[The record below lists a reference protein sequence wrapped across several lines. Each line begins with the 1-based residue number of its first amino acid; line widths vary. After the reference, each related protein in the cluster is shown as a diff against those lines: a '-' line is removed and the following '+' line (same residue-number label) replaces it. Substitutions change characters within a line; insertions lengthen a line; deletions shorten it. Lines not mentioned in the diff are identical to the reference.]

1 MVQIPTWQ
9 RALIIMTVVLSV
21 LYSLPNLFSKEQ
33 LEQWK
38 ISAPAMFPTKSVN
51 LGLDLQGGSH
61 ILLQVD
67 LDSVTRQRSSDLI
80 DSLRPAL
87 REKRIGYRKLEAGD
101 NGVTITL
108 REDADEQAVTKA
120 IREIDSTLTVSPAK
134 DGVITASFSTAG
146 VGEIRK
152 QIIDQSIEIV
162 RRRIDETGTNEPI
175 IQRQGDDR
183 IVVQL
188 PGLDDPQRVKDLL
201 GKTAALSFHVV
212 NMDVGNSN
220 IRSGGGDLILPMMED
235 PSQTLAIERRPT
247 ITGDMLVTASYA
259 QDQNGQ
265 PAVSFRFNPL
275 GTKRFCEF
283 SQNSVGKLFAIVLDQ
298 EIISAPVIREP
309 ICGGSG
315 QISGSFTL
323 QEANDLA
330 VLLRAGAL
338 PAPLNIVEERTVG
351 PSLGADSIEAGKMAA
366 ILGLALVF
374 IMMVAAYALFGL
386 FACIGMLV
394 NLVMT
399 FAILS
404 LMQATLTMPGIAG
417 LVLTVCMS
425 VDANV
430 LIFERIR
437 EELKSGKSAITAID
451 NGFRIAFGTIVDT
464 NLTALFAA
472 LILFSFGTGPIKG
485 FAVTTAVGT
494 IASFFTSISVVRL
507 MVVMWLG
514 KRRPTGLPV

>member
-1 MVQIPTWQ
+1 MVQIPRWQ
-9 RALIIMTVVLSV
+9 RILIMAVVTLSV
-21 LYSLPNLFSKEQ
+21 LYSLPNFFSKEQ
-33 LEQWK
+33 LEQW
-38 ISAPAMFPTKSVN
+38 SLSVPSFFPTKGVN

-67 LDSVTRQRSSDLI
+67 LDSVTKQRSQDLI
-80 DSLRPAL
+80 ASLRPTL
-87 REKRIGYRKLEAGD
+87 REKKIGYRELQAND
-101 NGVTITL
+101 NGISVTL
-108 REDADEQAVTKA
+108 RNDADAQAISA
-120 IREIDSTLTVSPAK
+120 SIREIDNALTISPLQN
-134 DGVITASFSTAG
+134 GVITASFSTAG
-146 VGEIRK
+146 ADEIRK
-152 QIIDQSIEIV
+152 QIVDQSIEIV

-188 PGLDDPQRVKDLL
+188 PGEGDPQRVKDLL

-212 NMDVGNSN
+212 NMDVSSSN
-220 IRSGGGDLILPMMED
+220 VSGGGGDLILPMMED
-235 PSQTLAIERRPT
+235 PSQTLAIQRNPT

-265 PAVSFRFNPL
+265 PAVSFRFNAL

-283 SQNSVGKLFAIVLDQ
+283 SQKSVGKLFAIVLDN

-315 QISGSFTL
+315 QISGNFTL

-338 PAPLNIVEERTVG
+338 PAPLQIMEERTVG
-351 PSLGADSIEAGKMAA
+351 PSLGADSVEAGKMAA
-366 ILGLALVF
+366 LLGLALVF
-374 IMMVAAYALFGL
+374 IMMVSSYALFGL

-394 NLVMT
+394 NLSMT

-404 LMQATLTMPGIAG
+404 IMQATLTMPGIAG

-437 EELKSGKSAITAID
+437 EELREGKSAITAID
-451 NGFRIAFGTIVDT
+451 NGFRIAFGTILDT
-464 NLTALFAA
+464 NLTSLFAA

-494 IASFFTSISVVRL
+494 IASFFTAISVVRL
-507 MVVMWLG
+507 MVVVWLG
-514 KRRPTGLPV
+514 KRRPSGLPV